1 MFKYNKPYFLRM
13 KYIALVLLLALLLVA
28 GCSQKVELTG
38 SKFLPAEAPS
48 GEPTELTGD
57 MAALEEDAPA
67 EDVEIDT
74 AELENL
80 DM

>member
-1 MFKYNKPYFLRM
+1 M
-13 KYIALVLLLALLLVA
+13 KYIAILALVGLLLLAGCAKNGINIVA
-28 GCSQKVELTG
+28 PEDTAADS
-38 SKFLPAEAPS
+38 S
-48 GEPTELTGD
+48 EPTELTGD